1 MAKLNKNKMFEIVI
15 ITKYGSVEGKNVKE
29 INNNQYKFCNYKSD
43 KDFGE
48 VHAFNHKSSR
58 YHIFGKKNGRA
69 NNENK
74 YEFPPP
80 IDTTLFFGN
89 MCIIK
94 TDKSG
99 EYANLSVSEWE
110 KVYEDLF
117 GGFEDIGGDD
127 SDERSVDSEV
137 YSDGEYTKEGYLKDD
152 FIVED
157 DEELEE
163 EEYEDTDEEEFDYGV

>member
-1 MAKLNKNKMFEIVI
+1 
-15 ITKYGSVEGKNVKE
+15 
-29 INNNQYKFCNYKSD
+29 
-43 KDFGE
+43 
-48 VHAFNHKSSR
+48 
-58 YHIFGKKNGRA
+58 
-69 NNENK
+69 
-74 YEFPPP
+74 
-80 IDTTLFFGN
+80 

-94 TDKSG
+94 TDKNG

-163 EEYEDTDEEEFDYGV
+163 EDYEDTDEEEFDYGV